1 MMPMTMTTLIERP
14 RKSID
19 DDDGSPFSHHKQSQQ
34 LEAMMTIDRKHSYHQ
49 HLIITIVGII
59 VFYCNDI
66 LSSLLTTTTNT
77 RMAYSRP
84 KLLLLGDS
92 LTQLSFEGWGGD
104 LANRYQRRADVLNR
118 GMSGYNTRWFLRY
131 ADDNGIWTEPGNVVF
146 VTIFFGA
153 NDAALQEQDP
163 AKFVPIPEYKDNLHK
178 LITKTQT
185 SYPDAR
191 VLVITPPPVHK
202 QQRLSFQK
210 QRYGD
215 KATGIPER
223 TFDNT
228 QKYAQACIE
237 VAQET
242 KVPYLDM
249 FTAMVDEGG
258 EDDGFGQYLC
268 DGLHFNK
275 VGHDFVFQKL
285 LEAIENNFSGL
296 VVTPDPN
303 TGQANNCASKC
314 LDLDNS
320 GPYHDE
326 IDYKDWAK
334 AFVDNKSKKR
344 KEPPSSSSS

>member
-1 MMPMTMTTLIERP
+1 
-14 RKSID
+14 
-19 DDDGSPFSHHKQSQQ
+19 
-34 LEAMMTIDRKHSYHQ
+34 MMTKDNTRPYYYYQ
-49 HLIITIVGII
+49 HHFIIIIVGII
-59 VFYCNDI
+59 VFYHKDI
-66 LSSLLTTTTNT
+66 LSLLTTTTTTTTTNT
-77 RMAYSRP
+77 TTTTMAESRH
-84 KLLLLGDS
+84 KILLLGDS
-92 LTQLSFEGWGGD
+92 LTQLSFEGWGSD

-131 ADDNGIWTEPGNVVF
+131 ADDNGIWAEPGNVVL

-163 AKFVPIPEYKDNLHK
+163 AKFVPIPEYKDNLQQ

-185 SYPDAR
+185 SYPKAK

-202 QQRLSFQK
+202 QQRLDFQR

-223 TFDNT
+223 TYDNT
-228 QKYAQACIE
+228 QKYAIACME

-242 KVPYLDM
+242 NVPYLDM
-249 FTAMVDEGG
+249 FNAMVDEGG
-258 EDDGFGQYLC
+258 DDDGYGQYLC

-285 LEAIENNFSGL
+285 LDAIESNYPGL
-296 VVTPDPN
+296 VVTPDPV

-314 LDLDNS
+314 IDLENS

-326 IDYKDWAK
+326 IDYKDWEK
-334 AFVDNKSKKR
+334 AFVDNKNKSKKR
-344 KEPPSSSSS
+344 KEPPSSSSSS